1 MAKVQNNTVFR
12 RKLRDCTR
20 AAGLWIQDHADEI
33 VPEVDGLRSYT
44 IRFDFDSVDGIP
56 EISIDADY
64 TSMDMIK
71 ALYPG
76 NGPDGN

>member
-1 MAKVQNNTVFR
+1 MAKVQNN
-12 RKLRDCTR
+12 TR

-64 TSMDMIK
+64 TSKDMIE
-71 ALYPG
+71 AFFPG
-76 NGPDGN
+76 EEGADGH

>member
-1 MAKVQNNTVFR
+1 MAKVQDNTTFR
-12 RKLRDCTR
+12 CKLRDCIR

-44 IRFDFDSVDGIP
+44 IRFDFDSVDGFP
-56 EISIDADY
+56 EINIDADY

-71 ALYPG
+71 ALHPG
-76 NGPDGN
+76 DGPDGD